1 MQSSQVP
8 LNHVPYQCSSQK
20 TTPARNLFPQFV
32 DSDFSYS
39 SVGKGNKNDREDIN
53 FVDNKD

>member
-1 MQSSQVP
+1 VP